1 MEANCDTLTFRV
13 LGHVRCAAKMVADVP
28 SEGLPGTLVL
38 APDLAPALEGLHPGA
53 YIYVIVEFDK
63 ADPRVLTASP
73 GTPYQLGA
81 FALRGSD
88 RPNRIGM
95 TLTRIVRIQG
105 TEIDVSWIDFSD
117 GSPILDIKKYNPRW
131 EVAFCAPRDDR
142 RHIERQIAYEALAI
156 VLARPMEC
164 FAGTGVPEIKPL
176 AQAAARL
183 VQEHN
188 VFLGDPGLRAHV
200 EGAPKLVDCVQGL
213 LGASLGNGRLSV
225 DLDPNRVVGGIV
237 TLRRNGQVWS
247 VEVSEAGYTL
257 TRA

>member
-1 MEANCDTLTFRV
+1 MQDNRDTLIFRV
-13 LGHVRCAAKMVADVP
+13 LGHVRCAAKQVADVP

-38 APDLAPALEGLHPGA
+38 ASDLAPALEGLCPGA
-53 YIYVIVEFDK
+53 FIYVIVEFDK
-63 ADPRVLTASP
+63 ADPRVMTASP
-73 GTPYQLGA
+73 GTPHQLGS

-95 TLTRIVRIQG
+95 TLTRIVRIRG
-105 TEIDVSWIDFSD
+105 TELDVSWIDFSD

-142 RHIERQIAYEALAI
+142 RHIEQQIAFESLAI
-156 VLARPMEC
+156 VLARPIEC
-164 FAGTGVPEIKPL
+164 FAGTDAPEARPL

-188 VFLGDPGLRAHV
+188 VFLGDPELKAHV
-200 EGAPKLVDCVQGL
+200 AGAPRLVDCVQGL

-225 DLDPNRVVGGIV
+225 DLEPHRVMGGVV
-237 TLRRNGQVWS
+237 TLRRGEQVWS
-247 VEVSEAGYTL
+247 IEVSEAGYAL